1 VLIQCSVTD
10 STALRHSVQQHK
22 HSVDCVLVYTV
33 LQQQAQQQLQYAY
46 AELHTHTPHYCE
58 QVTIREGQNGEVNVH
73 GAIEEVVQSA
83 EEMLMLLERG
93 SMHRTTGSTLMNA
106 ASSRRYV

>member
-1 VLIQCSVTD
+1 MCNSI
-10 STALRHSVQQHK
+10 STVCIGVHCTAAAGSIAVVIMLMLNCGNYTQH
-22 HSVDCVLVYTV
+22 C
-33 LQQQAQQQLQYAY
+33 
-46 AELHTHTPHYCE
+46 CE

>member
-1 VLIQCSVTD
+1 VT
-10 STALRHSVQQHK
+10 HN
-22 HSVDCVLVYTV
+22 
-33 LQQQAQQQLQYAY
+33 
-46 AELHTHTPHYCE
+46 CE

-106 ASSRRYV
+106 ASSRRCVPCIIPLY

>member
-1 VLIQCSVTD
+1 
-10 STALRHSVQQHK
+10 
-22 HSVDCVLVYTV
+22 
-33 LQQQAQQQLQYAY
+33 
-46 AELHTHTPHYCE
+46 
-58 QVTIREGQNGEVNVH
+58 
-73 GAIEEVVQSA
+73 VQSA